1 MRAEG
6 EEDVRSMA
14 SPWHD
19 GMDDITNAID
29 MNLSKFWE
37 IVRDREIWHAAVHRV
52 TMSQTRFGD

>member
-1 MRAEG
+1 MRTE
-6 EEDVRSMA
+6 EEDVRGMA

-37 IVRDREIWHAAVHRV
+37 IVRDREIWRAAVHRV

>member
-1 MRAEG
+1 
-6 EEDVRSMA
+6 MA

-37 IVRDREIWHAAVHRV
+37 IVRDREIWRAAVHRV

>member
-1 MRAEG
+1 
-6 EEDVRSMA
+6 MA

-37 IVRDREIWHAAVHRV
+37 IVRDREIWRAAVHRV
-52 TMSQTRFGD
+52 TMSQT

>member
-37 IVRDREIWHAAVHRV
+37 IVRDREAWHAAAYGV
-52 TMSQTRFGD
+52 TTSRT